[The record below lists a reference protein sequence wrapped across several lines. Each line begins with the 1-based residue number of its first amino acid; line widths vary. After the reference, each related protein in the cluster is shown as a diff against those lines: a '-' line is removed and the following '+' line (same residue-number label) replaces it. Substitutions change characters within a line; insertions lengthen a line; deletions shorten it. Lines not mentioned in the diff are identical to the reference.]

1 MAVALCAC
9 SNNDV
14 TTPEIIDPQSATLSI
29 STSVSNSIALTRTT
43 ATVLGGDGISN
54 GPIMGTQLPNSSNLG
69 IFVTNEDISGAY
81 PAIGQNT
88 NNIMCTS
95 NGISLTLSNSFHLTS
110 ASGKVLAYFPYSE
123 NANSGSINVKAG
135 TTDYLYGVSDK
146 TVSTSNKNAVI
157 PMNHAMSLISFTF
170 KRGTNLNETFTGNV
184 QSITLNGVHT
194 TGTMAVNGGEITPTG
209 NTNNLVVKYFMNGY
223 QESCLEVIPTVKD
236 AILGSSQTNEIPM
249 FHVLAI
255 PTLITDGTQTATI
268 VIDGATYTISNL
280 TLGLNGGTTN
290 ANGWEKGKR
299 YTYNLTVNSAG
310 TGNELVISSVTVNQ
324 WQEGGSS
331 DIEI

>member
-9 SNNDV
+9 SNNDI

-43 ATVLGGDGISN
+43 GTVLGGN
-54 GPIMGTQLPNSSNLG
+54 GTTTGPVMGTQLPNSSNLG
-69 IFVTNEDISGAY
+69 IFVTKENTTDAY
-81 PAIGQNT
+81 PAITGQAT
-88 NNIMCTS
+88 DNIQSTL
-95 NGISLTLSNSFHLTS
+95 NGSSWSFPKFDLTS
-110 ASGKVLAYFPYSE
+110 ALGKVLAYFPYAD
-123 NANSGSINVKAG
+123 NATINSVNVTAG
-135 TTDYLYGVSDK
+135 TTDYLYGISN
-146 TVSTSNKNAVI
+146 TVSSSNKNAVI

-170 KRGTNLNETFTGNV
+170 KRGDKLNDSFTGNV

-194 TGTMAVNGGEITPTG
+194 TGTMAVNGGEISATG
-209 NTNNLVVKYFMNGY
+209 NTTQLPVKHFINGY
-223 QESCLEVIPTVKD
+223 KETWSEVIPNVKD

-324 WQEGGSS
+324 WTEGGSS

>member
-95 NGISLTLSNSFHLTS
+95 NGISLTLSNLFHLTS
-110 ASGKVLAYFPYSE
+110 APGKVLAYFPYSG
-123 NANSGSINVKAG
+123 NANSGSINVTTG
-135 TTDYLYGVSDK
+135 TTDYLYGVSAE

-170 KRGTNLNETFTGNV
+170 KRGEKLNNTFTGNV
-184 QSITLNGVHT
+184 QSIILKGVHT

-209 NTNNLVVKYFMNGY
+209 NTSNLDVKYFIENNY
-223 QESCLEVIPTVKD
+223 NNNWSSNIPTSG
-236 AILGSSQTNEIPM
+236 ILGYSQTNEIPM

-255 PTLITDGTQTATI
+255 PTAITDNEQTATI
-268 VIDGATYTISNL
+268 VIDGATYIISNL
-280 TLGLNGGTTN
+280 TLGLGNGQEN

-324 WQEGGSS
+324 WTEGGSS